1 MRGRKV
7 QSVNTT
13 CLERCYILI
22 MELHVSACNGH
33 HQVSTTIKKS
43 LYGVYLCE
51 GVLMERSLCI
61 NPLFVHPKK
70 GKIMPTLQFGINF
83 LLVICSNLYQ
93 MLEQTGDRC
102 IEIST
107 STRLHTYLYNL
118 LNRCRNLT
126 MAITGRNMQFYY
138 QNTRSFKYDRD

>member
-1 MRGRKV
+1 
-7 QSVNTT
+7 
-13 CLERCYILI
+13 

-70 GKIMPTLQFGINF
+70 GKIMPTLQFGNTF
-83 LLVICSNLYQ
+83 
-93 MLEQTGDRC
+93 C
-102 IEIST
+102 IGYI
-107 STRLHTYLYNL
+107 
-118 LNRCRNLT
+118 
-126 MAITGRNMQFYY
+126 
-138 QNTRSFKYDRD
+138 